1 MASHSVWLT
10 LPAQLSYEN
19 NCGTSWN
26 RSKKNSYHIVPSF
39 EWFSFIVNF
48 EMVLSVKLSKPSE
61 AIWSHLL
68 VNLPQGSWLAFGQS
82 AMEFDVARA
91 FKTSSSIVNVAFGI
105 PLSLVTGKL
114 WSCVHACTPKNR
126 ALTSINVHLICL
138 SFAYLSILNWHPST
152 DSRLVLRMALRHW
165 LSLQHLQAI
174 AHWWMLAWHCFRRVR
189 WRADATLK
197 VKRHKWWNYTLG
209 VSIPN
214 DVFQRWNN
222 IKIDQIYQVRLSTR
236 VALTA
241 CSPQNHR
248 RDPTSH
254 SKSCTS
260 RSAHC
265 SAGHR
270 QRLHAEYW
278 AHQVS
283 RCWVS
288 LDHHLWNEDTIE
300 NRSRPSNGTN
310 FLWNHWMKTVCNCL
324 QSKLLFQTPVC
335 NPMPNARYARQYE
348 IQTFEICKCPSF
360 LMAASTFLHAPSACT
375 AVLTA
380 TPLSSMWFAAL
391 LVIIQQANFD
401 MGSINV
407 IIFEERP
414 RCVQSHWARFG

>member
-1 MASHSVWLT
+1 MPLK
-10 LPAQLSYEN
+10 PAQASS
-19 NCGTSWN
+19 TSPLEYL
-26 RSKKNSYHIVPSF
+26 YHL
-39 EWFSFIVNF
+39 W
-48 EMVLSVKLSKPSE
+48 
-61 AIWSHLL
+61 L
-68 VNLPQGSWLAFGQS
+68 V
-82 AMEFDVARA
+82 
-91 FKTSSSIVNVAFGI
+91 
-105 PLSLVTGKL
+105 KL

-335 NPMPNARYARQYE
+335 NPMPNARYARQVWNSNVRNLQVSKFLDGSKHIFACSFSMYSGPHRHTA
-348 IQTFEICKCPSF
+348 QFDVIC
-360 LMAASTFLHAPSACT
+360 CT
-375 AVLTA
+375 VGHYTTGQFRYGQYQRDHIWG
-380 TPLSSMWFAAL
+380 TPLAVFNHTGLAL
-391 LVIIQQANFD
+391 ARNCPPVSVPEWSDLLYGEYVSQTQSLGENIANA
-401 MGSINV
+401 SNLNN
-407 IIFEERP
+407 ERP
-414 RCVQSHWARFG
+414 SGKINHVAFACICCQVLSSLIQVAEKTA